1 VTPFVYPKSKHLR
14 RECPGELSTYPKYK
28 PFLQR
33 EFARK
38 CVYCRMPDS
47 MKGYESFGV
56 DHYRPKSKFPEL
68 ATAYANLFYACN
80 PCNLR
85 KGSYWPKQVQ
95 AKTHFI
101 PNPCDHEMFRHIR
114 FKGSKVEARTVAGRV
129 LLETL
134 DLNDDSA
141 VEYRAFIVR
150 LIESTAAKKAELERS
165 RSQLEELRATGAVQT
180 AEVDEA
186 IDLIDEKL
194 RTLSMDLARLAGE

>member
-1 VTPFVYPKSKHLR
+1 MTPFVYPKSKHLR
-14 RECPGELSTYPKYK
+14 RESPGELSTYPKYK

-33 EFARK
+33 EFSRK

-80 PCNLR
+80 PCNRR
-85 KGSYWPKQVQ
+85 KGSYWPKRVQ

-114 FKGSKVEARTVAGRV
+114 FKGSEVEARTTAGGV
-129 LLETL
+129 LLEVL
-134 DLNDDSA
+134 DLNDRSA
-141 VEYRAFIVR
+141 VEFRGFIAN
-150 LIESTAAKKAELERS
+150 LIEMCAAKKAELDRA
-165 RSQLEELRATGAVQT
+165 RVQLEQLRASGCVSAADAQESI
-180 AEVDEA
+180 AEIE
-186 IDLIDEKL
+186 ERL
-194 RTLSMDLARLAGE
+194 RTVSANLARLVGG